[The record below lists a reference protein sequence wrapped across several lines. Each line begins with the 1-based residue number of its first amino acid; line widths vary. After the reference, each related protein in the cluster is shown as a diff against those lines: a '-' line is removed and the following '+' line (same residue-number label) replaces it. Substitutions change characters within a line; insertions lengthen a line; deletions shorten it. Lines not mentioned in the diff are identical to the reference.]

1 MSAHLV
7 PMHSSALCQ
16 TWFVIRKR
24 TSFKAARESRFGGR
38 WNLQNVQGG
47 SVGGYGLL
55 TWFLWISP
63 PPFRTPL
70 DRYCWGFLY
79 CSWRQVLTRCNFGF
93 KSSSTDCWSKPFL
106 IKLFLPA
113 LYSLKSYG
121 SHERSSFSG
130 GGNPYEGLRSLEDFK
145 NWLCKFNFCPYD
157 SFVGARNNSDEVNE
171 TNRGSWR

>member
-106 IKLFLPA
+106 IKLFLLVDVIATAGDWFSPA
-113 LYSLKSYG
+113 VAVTCGRLVQSRRRCDLRETG
-121 SHERSSFSG
+121 SVPPSRGLVGRDLSTLSPSSAFAG
-130 GGNPYEGLRSLEDFK
+130 D
-145 NWLCKFNFCPYD
+145 
-157 SFVGARNNSDEVNE
+157 
-171 TNRGSWR
+171 